1 MDFILTWFFPGG
13 IKTSEAILLLIG
25 FIGQGLFSA
34 RFLIQWVVSEKKK
47 ESVIPLPFWYF
58 SLLGGI
64 TLFIYAFSKKDPVI
78 MLGQGTG
85 ILIYSRNLYLIYK
98 KRQQD
103 ALNKDCLLYTSPSPR
118 DGLLSRMPSSA

>member
-1 MDFILTWFFPGG
+1 MDFISTWFFPGG
-13 IKTSEAILLLIG
+13 IETNEAILLLVG

-58 SLLGGI
+58 SLLGGL

-85 ILIYSRNLYLIYK
+85 IFIYSRNLYLIYK
-98 KRQQD
+98 KRQR
-103 ALNKDCLLYTSPSPR
+103 A
-118 DGLLSRMPSSA
+118 SADQISM